1 MQGDGAQTDEKDL
14 PVDYEPEIQAGADQ
28 EPRQEAAQPAQP
40 DYYDKYVRLSADFEN
55 FRKRTEREKAAFLAY
70 GKKDFVEKLL
80 PAYEVLLRQQAKMDK
95 EEPSEQCAAEMK
107 SFRDGMKMV
116 LGELDKAFKAEGV
129 EKMDVLDKPYDPMT
143 QEAIATLPSSSK
155 QDGMVL
161 EEVQMGFMMDGKVL
175 RPARVVVGKAG
186 EEA

>member
-1 MQGDGAQTDEKDL
+1 MSKKEKEQPL
-14 PVDYEPEIQAGADQ
+14 PEQEEKTLSEQDTAETQAT
-28 EPRQEAAQPAQP
+28 PAEDQP
-40 DYYDKYVRLSADFEN
+40 DYYEKYVRLSADFEN
-55 FRKRTEREKAAFLAY
+55 FRRRTEREKAAFLAY

-80 PAYEVLLRQQAKMDK
+80 PAYEVLLRQQAQMEKQTVSD
-95 EEPSEQCAAEMK
+95 ECAAEVK
-107 SFRDGMKMV
+107 SLLGGIKMV
-116 LGELDKAFKAEGV
+116 LGELDKAFKAEGI
-129 EKMDVLDKPYDPMT
+129 EKMDVIDTPYDPMK
-143 QEAIATLPSSSK
+143 EECIATIPSSSK

>member
-1 MQGDGAQTDEKDL
+1 MPVMIPRNRTEQEEKTL
-14 PVDYEPEIQAGADQ
+14 SADQ
-28 EPRQEAAQPAQP
+28 EPQTENNPAEAPAQP
-40 DYYDKYVRLSADFEN
+40 DYYEKYVRLSADFEN
-55 FRKRTEREKAAFLAY
+55 FRRRTEREKAALLAY

-80 PAYEVLLRQQAKMDK
+80 PAYEVLLRQQAKMQK
-95 EEPSEQCAAEMK
+95 QTISQECAEEMK
-107 SFRDGMKMV
+107 NLSGGIQMV
-116 LGELDKAFKAEGV
+116 LGELDKAFKSEGI
-129 EKMDVLDKPYDPMT
+129 EKMDVVDTPYDPMT
-143 QEAIATLPSSSK
+143 QECIATIPSSAK